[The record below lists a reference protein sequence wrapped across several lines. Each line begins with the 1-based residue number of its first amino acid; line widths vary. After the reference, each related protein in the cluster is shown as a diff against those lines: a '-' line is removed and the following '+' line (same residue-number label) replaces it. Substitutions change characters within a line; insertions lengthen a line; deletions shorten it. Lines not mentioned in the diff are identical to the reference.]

1 MRCPELVEE
10 SRHFGI
16 AAVQMQVVPWDSAAT
31 LDRMAE
37 LVASTKAMFPW
48 VDMICFPELCPTG
61 ICGFSPPPPG
71 VGRYDM
77 AQAVPGPM
85 TARFGEMARRHNVW
99 LQPGSMFELDG
110 GAIYNTA
117 VVLSP
122 EGELVARYRKMF
134 PWRPWEKTQAG
145 SEFCVFDVPGT
156 CTEPSAV
163 QSLSK
168 GRSIGRF
175 GLAICYDGWFP
186 EFIRTLVWLGAEVI
200 LHPALTSTAD
210 RDAEV
215 VIEQAMA
222 IFNQCYMINV
232 NALGAMGGGRS
243 IIVDPNGRIMQQAG
257 NHEEVLTQVLDL
269 DLVGHVREYGTL
281 GLNQHLKQLRDF
293 PGQFPPYQEGF
304 AQGEGFRHLG
314 PLQLPESMRNT

>member
-1 MRCPELVEE
+1 M

-16 AAVQMQVVPWDSAAT
+16 AAVQMQVVPWDSPAT

-37 LVASTKAMFPW
+37 LIASTKTMFPW

-61 ICGFSPPPPG
+61 MCGFSPSPPG
-71 VGRYDM
+71 VGRYDT
-77 AQAVPGPM
+77 AQAIPGPM

-110 GAIYNTA
+110 SAIYNTA

-145 SEFCVFDVPGT
+145 SEFCVFDVPG
-156 CTEPSAV
+156 
-163 QSLSK
+163 
-168 GRSIGRF
+168 IGCF

-186 EFIRTLVWLGAEVI
+186 EFIRTLIWMGAEVI

-222 IFNQCYMINV
+222 TFNQCYMINV

-243 IIVDPNGRIMQQAG
+243 VIVDPNGSVMQQAG
-257 NHEEVLTQVLDL
+257 NHEEILTQVLDL
-269 DLVGHVREYGTL
+269 DLVAHVREYGTL

-293 PGQFPPYQEGF
+293 PGRFPPYQEGF
-304 AQGEGFRHLG
+304 AQGEGFRHLSS
-314 PLQLPESMRNT
+314 LQLPESVRNT